1 MNQDNDIQNFM
12 GGLSEKISVFFDKN
26 HDIAFLVFI
35 GVFVFLLIGNI
46 LNWKW
51 TYEPKS
57 WVGYYWLD
65 LLGPTAYR
73 FWNAVILVVI
83 IIILF
88 IIYFHTY

>member
-65 LLGPTAYR
+65 VYKRQLLMCY
-73 FWNAVILVVI
+73 I
-83 IIILF
+83 IINF
-88 IIYFHTY
+88 GFT